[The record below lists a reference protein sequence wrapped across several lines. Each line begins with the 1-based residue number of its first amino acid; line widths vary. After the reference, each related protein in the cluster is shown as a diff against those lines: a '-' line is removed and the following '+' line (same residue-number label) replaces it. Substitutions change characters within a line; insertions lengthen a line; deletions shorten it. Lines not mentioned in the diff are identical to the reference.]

1 MKEVAKARLYSLQG
15 PIDFINGPPHHP
27 LITRLARRRRHGDG
41 AGTLLIH
48 ERMAGGVNTPTTPG
62 TPQHRHPTEVG
73 GGAVV
78 GAEVIPQPVLL
89 RSVCRLVPMNGPV
102 VGVGDGGDLIG
113 EGHEV
118 PCGCEC
124 IVAGQAAKRSA

>member
-15 PIDFINGPPHHP
+15 PIDFINGPAPSPPYNPLSAAPPPRGRGGDTADSRTHGRGGSIPQPHQELP
-27 LITRLARRRRHGDG
+27 SID
-41 AGTLLIH
+41 
-48 ERMAGGVNTPTTPG
+48 
-62 TPQHRHPTEVG
+62 PTEVG

>member
-48 ERMAGGVNTPTTPG
+48 ERMAGGG
-62 TPQHRHPTEVG
+62 SIPQPHQELPSIDPTEVG

-89 RSVCRLVPMNGPV
+89 RSVSLGANEWSRCRGW
-102 VGVGDGGDLIG
+102 
-113 EGHEV
+113 
-118 PCGCEC
+118 
-124 IVAGQAAKRSA
+124 

>member
-62 TPQHRHPTEVG
+62 TPQHRPHRSGRWCRSRCGSHPTARAPSQRMPL
-73 GGAVV
+73 GAN
-78 GAEVIPQPVLL
+78 EWS
-89 RSVCRLVPMNGPV
+89 RCRGW
-102 VGVGDGGDLIG
+102 
-113 EGHEV
+113 
-118 PCGCEC
+118 
-124 IVAGQAAKRSA
+124 